1 MWTFGQE
8 SLRLN
13 SVAVFV
19 SWASL
24 VAQMMKN
31 LTAIQKTWVQ
41 SLGKEDPL
49 EKKMATQTSILPW
62 GVSWIEELGGL
73 QSKAS
78 KSLTRL
84 SN

>member
-8 SLRLN
+8 SLSLN

-24 VAQMMKN
+24 VAQMIKN
-31 LTAIQKTWVQ
+31 LTAM
-41 SLGKEDPL
+41 KEDPL
-49 EKKMATQTSILPW
+49 EKKMATQTSILGW

-73 QSKAS
+73 HSIAS
-78 KSLTRL
+78 QSLTHL